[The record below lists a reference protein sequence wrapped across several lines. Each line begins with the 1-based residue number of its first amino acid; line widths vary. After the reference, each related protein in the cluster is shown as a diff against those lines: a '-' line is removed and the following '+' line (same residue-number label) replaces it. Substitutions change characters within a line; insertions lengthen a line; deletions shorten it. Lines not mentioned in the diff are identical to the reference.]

1 MKQFV
6 QIFFYFILIFV
17 LACDAEESAAPTIQ
31 DIDLVEEYV
40 QISLIQD
47 SDLGD
52 NDKNILIDKYLSDK
66 KLTMKKIDMRL
77 ESYRANPA
85 EWRSFFIKVQSRLR
99 ELQRET
105 REKTFEESDSVI
117 QIVDSGIERSISPFP
132 NIIRDTV
139 IRSSFLPESDA
150 PASEEITDSS
160 ISVESETILAD
171 PISSSGYQA
180 GSFESEDLGLFA
192 YEIQPGD
199 NLSSL
204 ASLYDTDTEL
214 LVIINGI
221 VSANS
226 IRIGRKILI
235 PNAVTNI
242 IIHTIESGEAL
253 SRISVRYDSDVEQ
266 IIFLN
271 QIDNVNAININDLL
285 YIPVRKTRSEGNN

>member
-1 MKQFV
+1 MKQNV
-6 QIFFYFILIFV
+6 QISLYFILIFV
-17 LACDAEESAAPTIQ
+17 LACDAQENTAPANQ
-31 DIDLVEEYV
+31 DNDLVEVYV

-47 SDLGD
+47 SNLGD
-52 NDKNILIDKYLSDK
+52 IDKNILIDKYLSDK

-85 EWRSFFIKVQSRLR
+85 EWRSFFMKVQSRLR

-105 REKTFEESDSVI
+105 REKTLVESDSVI
-117 QIVDSGIERSISPFP
+117 QIVESVIEKTVSPFP

-139 IRSSFLPESDA
+139 IKSSFVSESET

-180 GSFESEDLGLFA
+180 GSFESDDLGLFS

-221 VSANS
+221 LSANS
-226 IRIGRKILI
+226 IRIGLKILI
-235 PNAVTNI
+235 PTAVTNI
-242 IIHTIESGEAL
+242 IIHTIESGETL

-271 QIDNVNAININDLL
+271 QIENVNAININDLL
-285 YIPVRKTRSEGNN
+285 YIPVRKTG

>member
-1 MKQFV
+1 MKQNV
-6 QIFFYFILIFV
+6 QISLYFILIFV
-17 LACDAEESAAPTIQ
+17 LACDAQENTAPANQ
-31 DIDLVEEYV
+31 DNDLVEVYV

-47 SDLGD
+47 SNLGD
-52 NDKNILIDKYLSDK
+52 TDKNILIDKYLSDK
-66 KLTMKKIDMRL
+66 KLTMKKIDTRL

-85 EWRSFFIKVQSRLR
+85 EWRSFFMKVQSRLR

-105 REKTFEESDSVI
+105 REKTLVESDSVI
-117 QIVDSGIERSISPFP
+117 QIVESGIEKTISPFP

-139 IRSSFLPESDA
+139 LKSSFVPESEA
-150 PASEEITDSS
+150 SVSEEITDSS

-180 GSFESEDLGLFA
+180 GSFESDDLGLFS
-192 YEIQPGD
+192 YEIHPGD

-221 VSANS
+221 LSANS
-226 IRIGRKILI
+226 IRIGQKILI

-242 IIHTIESGEAL
+242 IIHTIESGETL
-253 SRISVRYDSDVEQ
+253 SRISVRYDSDIEQ

-271 QIDNVNAININDLL
+271 QIENVNAININDLL
-285 YIPVRKTRSEGNN
+285 YIPVRKTG

>member
-1 MKQFV
+1 MKQNV
-6 QIFFYFILIFV
+6 QISLYFILIFV
-17 LACDAEESAAPTIQ
+17 LACDAQENTAPANQ
-31 DIDLVEEYV
+31 DNDLVEVYV

-47 SDLGD
+47 SNLGD
-52 NDKNILIDKYLSDK
+52 TDKNILIDKYLSDK
-66 KLTMKKIDMRL
+66 KLTMKKIDTRL

-85 EWRSFFIKVQSRLR
+85 EWRSFFMKVQSRLR

-105 REKTFEESDSVI
+105 REKTLVESDSVI
-117 QIVDSGIERSISPFP
+117 QIVESGIEKTISPFP

-139 IRSSFLPESDA
+139 LKSSFVPESEA
-150 PASEEITDSS
+150 SVSEEITDSS

-180 GSFESEDLGLFA
+180 GSFESDDLGLFS
-192 YEIQPGD
+192 YEIHPGD

-204 ASLYDTDTEL
+204 ASLYSTDTEL

-221 VSANS
+221 LSANS
-226 IRIGRKILI
+226 IRIGQKILI

-242 IIHTIESGEAL
+242 IIHTIESGETL
-253 SRISVRYDSDVEQ
+253 SRISVRYDSDIEQ

-271 QIDNVNAININDLL
+271 QIENVNAININDLL
-285 YIPVRKTRSEGNN
+285 YIPVRKTG

>member
-1 MKQFV
+1 MKQNV
-6 QIFFYFILIFV
+6 QISLYFILIFV
-17 LACDAEESAAPTIQ
+17 LACDAQENTAPANQ
-31 DIDLVEEYV
+31 DNDLVEVYV

-47 SDLGD
+47 SNLGD
-52 NDKNILIDKYLSDK
+52 IDKNILIDKYLSDK

-85 EWRSFFIKVQSRLR
+85 EWRSFFMKVQSRLR

-105 REKTFEESDSVI
+105 REKTLVESDSVI
-117 QIVDSGIERSISPFP
+117 QIVESGIEKTISPFP

-139 IRSSFLPESDA
+139 IKSSFVSESET

-180 GSFESEDLGLFA
+180 GSFESDDLGLFS

-221 VSANS
+221 LSANS
-226 IRIGRKILI
+226 IRIGLKILI
-235 PNAVTNI
+235 PTAVTNI
-242 IIHTIESGEAL
+242 IIHTIESGETL
-253 SRISVRYDSDVEQ
+253 SRISVRYDSDIEQ

-271 QIDNVNAININDLL
+271 QIENVNAININDLL
-285 YIPVRKTRSEGNN
+285 YIPVRKTG

>member
-1 MKQFV
+1 MKQNV
-6 QIFFYFILIFV
+6 QISLYFILIFV
-17 LACDAEESAAPTIQ
+17 LACDAQENAAPANQ
-31 DIDLVEEYV
+31 DNDLVEVYV

-47 SDLGD
+47 SNLGD
-52 NDKNILIDKYLSDK
+52 IDKNILIDKYLSDK

-85 EWRSFFIKVQSRLR
+85 EWRSFFMKVQSRLR

-105 REKTFEESDSVI
+105 REKTLVESDSVI
-117 QIVDSGIERSISPFP
+117 QIVESGIEKTVSPFP

-139 IRSSFLPESDA
+139 IKSSFVSESET

-180 GSFESEDLGLFA
+180 GSFESDDLGLFS

-221 VSANS
+221 LSANS
-226 IRIGRKILI
+226 IRIGQKILI
-235 PNAVTNI
+235 PTAVTNI
-242 IIHTIESGEAL
+242 IIHTIESGETL
-253 SRISVRYDSDVEQ
+253 SRISVRYDSDIEQ

-271 QIDNVNAININDLL
+271 QIENVNAININDLL
-285 YIPVRKTRSEGNN
+285 YIPVRKTG

>member
-6 QIFFYFILIFV
+6 QIFLNFILIFA

-31 DIDLVEEYV
+31 DIDLVEVYV

-47 SDLGD
+47 SNLGD
-52 NDKNILIDKYLSDK
+52 IDKNILIDKYLSDK
-66 KLTMKKIDMRL
+66 KLTMKKIDTRL
-77 ESYRANPA
+77 ESYRVNPA
-85 EWRSFFIKVQSRLR
+85 EWRSFFMKVQSRLR

-117 QIVDSGIERSISPFP
+117 QIVDSGIGKTISPFP

-139 IRSSFLPESDA
+139 ITSSFLPESEV
-150 PASEEITDSS
+150 PISEELPDDSITTED
-160 ISVESETILAD
+160 EATFAE
-171 PISSSGYQA
+171 PIFSSGYQA

-226 IRIGRKILI
+226 IRIGQNILI

-242 IIHTIESGEAL
+242 IIHTIESGEAI

-285 YIPVRKTRSEGNN
+285 YIPVRKTGSEGNN

>member
-1 MKQFV
+1 MKQNV
-6 QIFFYFILIFV
+6 QISLYFILIFV
-17 LACDAEESAAPTIQ
+17 LACDAQENAAPANQ
-31 DIDLVEEYV
+31 DNDLVEVYV

-47 SDLGD
+47 SNLGD
-52 NDKNILIDKYLSDK
+52 IDKNILIDKYLSDK

-85 EWRSFFIKVQSRLR
+85 EWRSFFMKVQSRLR

-105 REKTFEESDSVI
+105 REKTLVESDSVI
-117 QIVDSGIERSISPFP
+117 QIVESGIEKTILPFP

-139 IRSSFLPESDA
+139 IKSSFVPESEA
-150 PASEEITDSS
+150 SVSEEITDSS

-180 GSFESEDLGLFA
+180 GSFESDDLGLFS

-221 VSANS
+221 LSANS
-226 IRIGRKILI
+226 IRIGQKILI
-235 PNAVTNI
+235 PTAVTNI
-242 IIHTIESGEAL
+242 IIHTIESGETL

-271 QIDNVNAININDLL
+271 QIENVNAININDLL
-285 YIPVRKTRSEGNN
+285 YIPVRKTG

>member
-1 MKQFV
+1 MKQNV
-6 QIFFYFILIFV
+6 QISLYFILIFV
-17 LACDAEESAAPTIQ
+17 LACDAQENAAPANQ
-31 DIDLVEEYV
+31 DNDLVEVYV

-47 SDLGD
+47 SNLGD
-52 NDKNILIDKYLSDK
+52 IDKNILIDKYLSDK

-85 EWRSFFIKVQSRLR
+85 EWRSFFMKVQSRLR

-105 REKTFEESDSVI
+105 REKTLVESDSVI
-117 QIVDSGIERSISPFP
+117 QIVESGIEKTILPFP

-139 IRSSFLPESDA
+139 IKSLIVSESET

-180 GSFESEDLGLFA
+180 GSFESDDLGLFS

-221 VSANS
+221 LSANS
-226 IRIGRKILI
+226 IRIGQQILI
-235 PNAVTNI
+235 PTAVTNI
-242 IIHTIESGEAL
+242 IIHTIESGETL

-271 QIDNVNAININDLL
+271 QIENVNAININDLL
-285 YIPVRKTRSEGNN
+285 YIPVRKTG